1 MRKKKVISNKISYIK
16 PIDGCILIA
25 VFLMFLVLIA
35 GVSFGTNRYKSN
47 QVLLVHDS
55 MDILADNQRVQF
67 EQYIDNKVDLL
78 QGLVTFPEIYEMDT
92 VKQGEFI
99 KGRSKALGFHHL
111 FIMKAAGMA
120 YYVEEDLCR
129 NQKGEPF
136 FDNVMKNNI
145 YITEPFYGADATTM
159 TISVSIFDEN
169 KNKVGA
175 LCGAIELKDIQEM
188 FRENRMFLNG
198 NSYLINRS
206 GYYMATKDMKKVY
219 NKVTIYGE
227 SYSEVSL
234 IKKAFEEKADQEG
247 IIVQNGIEYQANVT
261 YLEDFDWAI
270 VQCIETEEI
279 FKDLSYI
286 DLWRQSSLIIVFII
300 ILCVVRITLYWHQS
314 DKKINTDT
322 LTGCC
327 SRAAMQNLLDR
338 LEREKQSDIGVIYL
352 DLNKFK
358 YVNDTYGHD
367 VGDQILCIFSDTLVE
382 VFGRAG
388 YVGRMGGDEFI
399 VVLLNIPEDQIAYL
413 CEEVQKRLV
422 EKSKELAFDY
432 TISTSYGF
440 AIRRRG
446 SEDILDDVVTKA
458 DERMY
463 CYKENHR

>member
-1 MRKKKVISNKISYIK
+1 MRKKKTISNKISYIK
-16 PIDGCILIA
+16 PIDGCILFA
-25 VFLMFLVLIA
+25 VFVMFVVLIA
-35 GVSFGTNRYKSN
+35 GVSVGTNRYKDS

-67 EQYIDNKVDLL
+67 EQYIDNKIDLL
-78 QGLVTFPEIYEMDT
+78 RGLVTFPEIYEMDT

-99 KGRSKALGFHHL
+99 KGKSRALGFHHL
-111 FIMKAAGMA
+111 FIMKADGMA
-120 YYVEEDLCR
+120 FYIEEDLCR

-136 FDNVMKNNI
+136 FDNVINNDI

-175 LCGAIELKDIQEM
+175 LCGAIELKEIQEM

-198 NSYLINRS
+198 KSYLINRS
-206 GYYMATKDMKKVY
+206 GYYMAMNDMSKVY

-247 IIVQNGIEYQANVT
+247 IIIQNGIEYQANVT
-261 YLEDFDWAI
+261 YLKDFDWAI

-279 FKDLSYI
+279 FKDLTYI
-286 DLWRQSSLIIVFII
+286 DAWRHTSVIIVVI
-300 ILCVVRITLYWHQS
+300 ILFCVGRITLYWHRS

-322 LTGCC
+322 LTGCS
-327 SRAAMQNLLDR
+327 SRAAMQNLLDH
-338 LEREKQSDIGVIYL
+338 LEREKQSDIGVVYL
-352 DLNKFK
+352 DLNRFK
-358 YVNDTYGHD
+358 YVNDNYGHD
-367 VGDQILCIFSDTLVE
+367 VGDRILCIFSDTLVE
-382 VFGRAG
+382 VFGQNG

-399 VVLLNIPEDQIAYL
+399 VVLLNKSEDEIDYL
-413 CEEVQKRLV
+413 CQAVQNRLI
-422 EKSKELAFDY
+422 EKSQELDFNY
-432 TISTSYGF
+432 TISTSYGY

-446 SEDILDDVVTKA
+446 SEEELNDIVTKA
-458 DERMY
+458 DEKMY